1 MSKSL
6 ADLRKS
12 NTASRPERNYT
23 VCLAQHLVAEV
34 GVLTD
39 ELASLEPQV
48 DEDGERTGP
57 PRRLGEGDSP
67 RAGEIRERLK
77 ELLDEM
83 AEHDGELLIRAVEDG
98 QWRRW
103 ANAHPARAE
112 GEAGHKR
119 DQDVAFGYCN
129 ADDLIDDLGVY
140 VAAWNDEPLA
150 DGDWPM
156 LAASIA
162 GSDKKQIA
170 MTVVAMHEI
179 GLDLP
184 KLRPLWSAS
193 LRSVPGSN

>member
-1 MSKSL
+1 MSKTL
-6 ADLRKS
+6 ADLRQNQKP
-12 NTASRPERNYT
+12 SRPERGYT

-67 RAGEIRERLK
+67 RATEIREKLAA
-77 ELLDEM
+77 LLDEM
-83 AEHDGELLIRAVEDG
+83 AEHEGELRLRAAEDG

-103 ANAHPARAE
+103 TNEHPARGDDE
-112 GEAGHKR
+112 PGHKR

-129 ADDLIDDLGVY
+129 ADHLIDDLGTY
-140 VAAWNDEPLA
+140 VCAWNGEPLA
-150 DGDWPM
+150 EGDWPM
-156 LAASIA
+156 LAASISA
-162 GSDKKQIA
+162 ADKKQMA

-184 KLRPLWSAS
+184 KLRIAWSAN
-193 LRSVPGSN
+193 LRSARDSN